1 MPLVSI
7 IVPVYRVEPYLR
19 CCLDSI
25 LAQTFTDFELI
36 LVDDGSPDRC
46 GEICDEYEE
55 KDSRI
60 RVIHQQNLGA
70 AAARNAGL
78 DQTQGK
84 YIAFCDADDK
94 VSPLWLERLNAC
106 LLPRKVMMPV
116 CAYCSR
122 EDELGNAKE
131 LSITAN
137 RVYPLSE
144 YDLFSE
150 VDIAGFLWNALFDAE
165 IVSQQ
170 LLRFR
175 SRRDEGDYN
184 EDLLFVLD
192 YVKHVDGVVYTGF
205 SDYLY
210 DAHEGSLSSANKEHY
225 FEKHQEKYRLWER
238 FILEYNNE
246 KARDKMTNLA
256 NRFLFPFMQSLSME
270 STTMKDYSRFKR
282 IVESD
287 EVQKCVARADTS
299 KENPGIIRLVNKKKT
314 AMLWLIFIGAR
325 MKGWMNQ

>member
-7 IVPVYRVEPYLR
+7 IVPVYRVEPFLR
-19 CCLDSI
+19 RCVDSI

-46 GEICDEYEE
+46 GELCDEYEE

-78 DQTQGK
+78 DQAQGK

-106 LLPRKVMMPV
+106 LMPQKVIMPV

-122 EDELGNAKE
+122 EEELGNAKE

-144 YDLFSE
+144 YDIFSE
-150 VDIAGFLWNALFDAE
+150 ADIAGFLWNALFDAE

-192 YVKHVDGVVYTGF
+192 YVKHVDGVVYTGVA
-205 SDYLY
+205 DYLY
-210 DAHEGSLSSANKEHY
+210 DMHADSLSSANKEHY
-225 FEKHQEKYRLWER
+225 FEKYQEKYQLWKR
-238 FILEYNNE
+238 FILEHNDE
-246 KARDKMTNLA
+246 EAQVKIGNLA
-256 NRFLFPFMQSLSME
+256 NRFLFPFMLSLSIE

-287 EVQKCVARADTS
+287 EVQECVARADTS
-299 KENPGIIRLVNKKKT
+299 IENPQLVSFIRKKQVVL
-314 AMLWLIFIGAR
+314 LWMVYILRRIR
-325 MKGWMNQ
+325 NRDR

>member
-7 IVPVYRVEPYLR
+7 IVPVYRVEPFLR
-19 CCLDSI
+19 RCVDSI

-36 LVDDGSPDRC
+36 LVDDGSPDNS
-46 GEICDEYEE
+46 GAICDEYAQ
-55 KDSRI
+55 KDSRV

-78 DQTQGK
+78 AQAQGK

-106 LLPRKVMMPV
+106 LLPQKVMMPV
-116 CAYCSR
+116 CAHCSR
-122 EDELGNAKE
+122 EEELGNAKE

-137 RVYPLSE
+137 RIYPLSE

-150 VDIAGFLWNALFDAE
+150 AGIAGFLWNALFDAE

-205 SDYLY
+205 ADYLY
-210 DAHEGSLSSANKEHY
+210 DEHEGSLSSANKEHY
-225 FEKHQEKYRLWER
+225 FDKYQEKYQLWKH
-238 FILEYNNE
+238 FILEHNDE
-246 KARDKMTNLA
+246 EAQSKIGNLA
-256 NRFLFPFMQSLSME
+256 NRFLFPFMQALNME
-270 STTMKDYSRFKR
+270 STKLKDYGRFKR
-282 IVESD
+282 IAESN
-287 EVQKCVARADTS
+287 EVTECVARADTA
-299 KENPGIIRLVNKKKT
+299 KENPIIVRLLNEKKT
-314 AMLWLIFIGAR
+314 AVLWLIFIGAK